1 MLHNPLVSFGFEMRP
16 SRFYCLSKFSS
27 TLFSVYHYPMLTT
40 PIHITKQALEAIER
54 IRSRKSI
61 APTYHLRFGMR
72 GSGCSGEFYVGFDT
86 AKEADRLFEYENL
99 TVLIDKAQL
108 MYLVGITLDFVENE
122 QGQQGF
128 VFRDSTQ
135 DTSLDK

>member
-1 MLHNPLVSFGFEMRP
+1 
-16 SRFYCLSKFSS
+16 
-27 TLFSVYHYPMLTT
+27 
-40 PIHITKQALEAIER
+40 
-54 IRSRKSI
+54 
-61 APTYHLRFGMR
+61 
-72 GSGCSGEFYVGFDT
+72 
-86 AKEADRLFEYENL
+86 
-99 TVLIDKAQL
+99 